1 MDRADFAASL
11 QACIG
16 SGWRAGFSKIAFRFR
31 RKRVPILVIL
41 VQICGCERF
50 FVTLKGFSERFE
62 NRHASD
68 LLFCRALLHSEKS
81 IVHNRKFVPKR
92 ERNGHVHDRVHRIIP
107 RCGRRRHYG
116 RCRHHGRRCH
126 YGRRRHYFG
135 RRRYRRN
142 VVVAEAASGAL
153 RNRRRKRPPWLLCL
167 ESKVLCASGTA
178 LSLAVAV
185 ARALI
190 GTRPLT
196 EACLPTNAFM
206 SRRTCRPPA
215 RA

>member
-1 MDRADFAASL
+1 ML
-11 QACIG
+11 LT
-16 SGWRAGFSKIAFRFR
+16 WY
-31 RKRVPILVIL
+31 
-41 VQICGCERF
+41 
-50 FVTLKGFSERFE
+50 FVGIF
-62 NRHASD
+62 
-68 LLFCRALLHSEKS
+68 LHSEKS

-116 RCRHHGRRCH
+116 RCCHHGRRRHYGRCCHHGRRCH

-135 RRRYRRN
+135 RRRHRRN

-153 RNRRRKRPPWLLCL
+153 RNRRRKRPPWLLCS

-178 LSLAVAV
+178 LSPAVTV